1 MVPPTRVVCSTGA
14 EHWSG
19 HYALAFRGELKISF
33 SLVPRTGNLS
43 ELDGLLAAAREV
55 LADRGYDGLRV
66 EDVLREAGLSTR
78 AFYRHF
84 SGKDALFLA
93 LFEQES
99 ARADLRLRARMEQ
112 TGDPVEAVREWVVA
126 VLAVVYD
133 PRLAKRAQVFAGE
146 RGSLARRFPGE
157 IDRLNSRRL
166 ESLEAAIEQGRSQGA
181 FLSADPAIDARA
193 IHHLCN
199 GLIDDRLYGATKLS
213 RAEAVALATRF
224 ALSAL
229 GATS

>member
-1 MVPPTRVVCSTGA
+1 VAGSETVA
-14 EHWSG
+14 E
-19 HYALAFRGELKISF
+19 I
-33 SLVPRTGNLS
+33 
-43 ELDGLLAAAREV
+43 DGLLAAAREV

-66 EDVLREAGLSTR
+66 EDVLQGAGLSTR

-99 ARADLRLRARMEQ
+99 KRSDQRLRARVEQ
-112 TGDPVEAVREWVVA
+112 TSNPAEAVREWIAA

-146 RGSLARRFPGE
+146 RGSLARRFPEE
-157 IDRLNSRRL
+157 IDELNRRRL
-166 ESLEAAIEQGRSQGA
+166 ECLEAAIEAGRAKGVFA
-181 FLSADPAIDARA
+181 SADPATDARA

-199 GLIDDRLYGATKLS
+199 GLIDDRLYNATTLS
-213 RAEAVALATRF
+213 RADAVALATRF
-224 ALSAL
+224 ALGALQSGSA
-229 GATS
+229 S